1 MHGTAIEMQRSR
13 IPSSPYSLA
22 FRYSGLGDAARYQYY
37 DAGINKCESRNT
49 GRAEGL
55 LNGGLSIALLI
66 VLLVVVYVLAKVRT
80 YARKSREQW
89 DEVDKSKLRTWD
101 DDEWK

>member
-1 MHGTAIEMQRSR
+1 VREPEYRTCG
-13 IPSSPYSLA
+13 
-22 FRYSGLGDAARYQYY
+22 
-37 DAGINKCESRNT
+37 
-49 GRAEGL
+49 GL